1 MGALSRQNS
10 TAKACG
16 IYPRSLPQTGPGG
29 QGRLLQ
35 LWRAFLHLSAKK
47 IGDGGCPAA
56 IRHTDMLTPVII
68 LNSSPETCCK
78 LPLPLDPMLI
88 LPGLALA

>member
-1 MGALSRQNS
+1 MHRKSPHSMGTCAKRPARVAL
-10 TAKACG
+10 
-16 IYPRSLPQTGPGG
+16 P
-29 QGRLLQ
+29 
-35 LWRAFLHLSAKK
+35 AKK